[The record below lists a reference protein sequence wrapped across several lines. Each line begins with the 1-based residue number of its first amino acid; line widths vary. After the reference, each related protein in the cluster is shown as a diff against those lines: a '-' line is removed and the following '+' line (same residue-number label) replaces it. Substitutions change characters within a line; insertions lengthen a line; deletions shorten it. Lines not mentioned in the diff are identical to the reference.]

1 MFVSPFVDPLVSPFV
16 EPFVVISE
24 QTVQQEQVSNPTPP
38 EIGLPRYVN
47 YLADYSGCGHWRI
60 LWPEQVI
67 NAEGY
72 GCSQSLTAMIFDP
85 RWYQDVRAV
94 KVQRQASSAQKQFI
108 QFLKEIQKESRFKLI
123 YEVDDVVFKEEIPNY
138 NKFKFAF
145 DNDEIRT
152 NCVDIINMCDEVV
165 VTCDYMRK
173 LYQEKTGKK
182 EITVI
187 PNFIS
192 YSWMGHFYNKDKIR
206 ANYEKN
212 KKRPRVLYTG
222 SGAHY
227 DVDFKNNGVDDF
239 SHVLQTVVKTIKKYQ
254 WVFVGSYPPQ
264 LHRFVV
270 SGDIEF
276 YPWQTLAKYP
286 EFISNL
292 NVQVT
297 IAPLQD
303 NNFNRS
309 KSDIKYIESC
319 VLGLPC
325 IVQDLVTY
333 ENALDYLKFKTGEEL
348 EDRIEQILKNRVK
361 YCNNVPVY
369 REIGAQRFLER
380 PENIGCHLELLNTPY
395 NSPDRKYLKKY
406 N

>member
-1 MFVSPFVDPLVSPFV
+1 MFVQPFV
-16 EPFVVISE
+16 EPFVSPFVESHTSFI
-24 QTVQQEQVSNPTPP
+24 QNSNPQPVSPP
-38 EIGLPRYVN
+38 ELAMPRYVN

-60 LWPEQVI
+60 LWPEQLI

-72 GCSQSLTAMIFDP
+72 GCSQSYTAMVFDP
-85 RWYQDVRAV
+85 RWYTDVKTV

-108 QFLKEIQKESRFKLI
+108 LHLKEVQKEQKFRLL
-123 YEVDDVVFKEEIPNY
+123 YEVDDVVFREDIPNY

-152 NCVDIINMCDEVV
+152 NCIDIINMCDEVV

-173 LYQEKTGKK
+173 LYQERTGKK

-187 PNFIS
+187 PNFVP

-206 ANYEKN
+206 AHYDKN

-239 SHVLQTVVKTIKKYQ
+239 SHVLEMVARTRFKYQ

-264 LHRFVV
+264 LHNLVQN
-270 SGDIEF
+270 GDVEF

-286 EFISNL
+286 GFISSL
-292 NVQVT
+292 NIQAT

-303 NNFNRS
+303 NSFNRS

-325 IVQDLVTY
+325 FVQNMETY
-333 ENALDYLKFKTGEEL
+333 KDAFDYLKFTTGDEL
-348 EDRIEQILKNRVK
+348 ETKLDAVLKNKMK
-361 YCNNVPVY
+361 YYNNIATY
-369 REIGAQRFLER
+369 REIGSQRFLEK

-395 NSPDRKYLKKY
+395 RSPDRKFLKKY